1 MRRGLF
7 ALGLTA
13 CLLLAGSPSL
23 KAEEENA
30 NPGELARESIELM
43 MRSLNLLMESIPQY
57 ELPEINEDGD
67 IIIRRKR
74 NTVEPETPAEQDDPE
89 LEKTRT

>member
-13 CLLLAGSPSL
+13 CILFTGLPSA
-23 KAEEENA
+23 KAEDDQA
-30 NPGELARESIELM
+30 DPSELARESIELM
-43 MRSLNLLMESIPQY
+43 MRSLNLLMDSIPQY
-57 ELPEINEDGD
+57 ELPEITEDGD

-74 NTVEPETPAEQDDPE
+74 NTVEPEDEDDTE
-89 LEKTRT
+89 LKKTRT

>member
-1 MRRGLF
+1 ML
-7 ALGLTA
+7 LTA
-13 CLLLAGSPSL
+13 TPSL
-23 KAEEENA
+23 KAEEENGD
-30 NPGELARESIELM
+30 PGELARESIELM
-43 MRSLNLLMESIPQY
+43 MRSLNLLMDSIPQY

-74 NTVEPETPAEQDDPE
+74 NTVEPEDEPEEKPDTE

>member
-1 MRRGLF
+1 
-7 ALGLTA
+7 
-13 CLLLAGSPSL
+13 
-23 KAEEENA
+23 
-30 NPGELARESIELM
+30 M

-74 NTVEPETPAEQDDPE
+74 NTVEPEEPAEPEDPE

>member
-13 CLLLAGSPSL
+13 CVLLTGPSSA
-23 KAEEENA
+23 KAEDDQA
-30 NPGELARESIELM
+30 DPGELARESIELM
-43 MRSLNLLMESIPQY
+43 MRSLNLLMDNIPQY
-57 ELPEINEDGD
+57 ELPEVTEDGD

-74 NTVEPETPAEQDDPE
+74 NTVEPEENEQGDDLE
-89 LEKTRT
+89 LKKTRT